1 MSFIDFNDAVRYK
14 ISLSDSLHDLIILGV
29 GHLCEADY
37 EIHHHTRIS
46 REIGMSLLRALL
58 VW

>member
-1 MSFIDFNDAVRYK
+1 
-14 ISLSDSLHDLIILGV
+14 LIILRV